1 MNAKIIKTEIEYQ
14 DALAYVVTLMDAAPG
29 SPEEEELELF
39 AILVEN
45 YENEHFP
52 IKLPDPIAAIKF
64 RMEQQGLTR

>member
-1 MNAKIIKTEIEYQ
+1 MKATIIKTETEYQ
-14 DALAYVVTLMDAAPG
+14 DALAYIDTLMDAAPG

-52 IKLPDPIAAIKF
+52 IKLP
-64 RMEQQGLTR
+64 R